1 MVVIILES
9 VPVSLRGELTRWMLE
24 LRAGVFV
31 GSLSAMVRD
40 KLWEMVCSKF
50 KNKGGGFLV
59 QSANNEQGYV
69 IRSAGATSKTI
80 EDFDGLLL
88 IRSNSTP
95 NLHTPKI
102 GE

>member
-24 LRAGVFV
+24 LRAGVFI
-31 GSLSAMVRD
+31 GSISAMVRD

-50 KNKGGGFLV
+50 KTKGGGFLV
-59 QSANNEQGYV
+59 QSANNEQGYI
-69 IRSAGATSKTI
+69 IRSAGNPSKTI
-80 EDFDGLLL
+80 EDFDGLFL
-88 IRSNSTP
+88 IRTNPTV

-102 GE
+102 SK